1 MSYQIGLDLGGT
13 NIKGGLLNSK
23 AEVLAKRSIATE
35 ADQGPAHVMDRMAEL
50 SRTLAEE
57 AGVQMTEISAVGV
70 GTPGPTDAE
79 CAVVLGAPNLKG
91 WVNIPLRDELKARLD
106 RPIRVFNDANVA
118 AYGEFWTGAGEEA
131 SDMIL
136 LTLGTG
142 VGGGIIIA
150 GELFAGAHNAGTELG
165 HMIMQING
173 RPCPCGQLGCLEQY
187 ASANAIARDA
197 QRLLDEGRSSQLP
210 ANPTSKDVFEAAQ
223 QGDAV
228 SVEVLDTFADY
239 LGVACVN
246 LVRIFDPQVIVL
258 GGGVVAA
265 GATLTDRVRKV
276 FDAQTWTI
284 RPEQVVLKLA
294 SLGNDAGFIGAAGL
308 VAPK

>member
-50 SRTLAEE
+50 SRSLAEK

-70 GTPGPTDAE
+70 GTPGPTDAD
-79 CAVVLGAPNLKG
+79 CAIVLGAPNLKG

-118 AYGEFWTGAGEEA
+118 AYGEFWTGAGENA

-142 VGGGIIIA
+142 VGGGIIIG
-150 GELFAGAHNAGTELG
+150 GEMFAGAHNAGTELG

-187 ASANAIARDA
+187 ASA
-197 QRLLDEGRSSQLP
+197 
-210 ANPTSKDVFEAAQ
+210 
-223 QGDAV
+223 
-228 SVEVLDTFADY
+228 
-239 LGVACVN
+239 
-246 LVRIFDPQVIVL
+246 
-258 GGGVVAA
+258 
-265 GATLTDRVRKV
+265 
-276 FDAQTWTI
+276 
-284 RPEQVVLKLA
+284 
-294 SLGNDAGFIGAAGL
+294 
-308 VAPK
+308 